1 MSVKNGGN
9 SLKKL
14 FKAFCSFVIIS
25 SLIFSYAPSINAKNI
40 NLTKNTSK
48 TYTFKNGKTTIY
60 YKYSHKDEFGHYWN
74 IKEKHGAKITKKY
87 QLVEGQR
94 SNLYYEG
101 YPNSDVGFFLPLP
114 IKVNKKWNNGQGGS
128 KDIWI
133 VKSKNKLVKTKAGT
147 FKNAIHIYSSTH
159 KTSYYL
165 APRSGIIKVVTKG
178 KTTFELISRR

>member
-1 MSVKNGGN
+1 MRGIQTQM
-9 SLKKL
+9 L
-14 FKAFCSFVIIS
+14 A
-25 SLIFSYAPSINAKNI
+25 
-40 NLTKNTSK
+40 
-48 TYTFKNGKTTIY
+48 
-60 YKYSHKDEFGHYWN
+60 
-74 IKEKHGAKITKKY
+74 
-87 QLVEGQR
+87 
-94 SNLYYEG
+94 
-101 YPNSDVGFFLPLP
+101 FFLPLP

-159 KTSYYL
+159 KTTYYL